1 MLWNFSEEVQ
11 FILSKAKDEML
22 LLNHP
27 YIGTEHLVL
36 SILKNDSFMCNR
48 LRNYGLTYD
57 KFRDEIIRVIGV
69 GSKKSKFFLHTP
81 LLKKVLE
88 DAMMDSR
95 DFHHGEVSVS
105 DLFSSLLEEGEGIA
119 IRIFIG
125 MGINV
130 DDMYNEFNSKFVKK
144 NRKKKRRLLI
154 DDLGVDLVG
163 QASMGKLDPVVD
175 REEEISRLIEIL
187 CRRGKNNPILIGEA
201 GVGKTAIVEELAFR
215 IYNGDV
221 PSGLVDKKII
231 SIDMASLVSGTK
243 YRGEFEERMQK
254 VIHEAQ
260 DDGNIILFID
270 EIHTLVGAG
279 GAEGAID
286 ASNILKPALARGN
299 IRCIG
304 ATTLDE
310 YKKYIENDRALARR
324 FQKLVIEEP
333 DERSTFNILK
343 HLKPIYEKYHHVS
356 ISDDI
361 LREIVNLSKRYIF
374 DRYNP
379 DKSIDILD
387 EVASMVSIRKSCDE
401 EKLLE
406 LKKKIG
412 DVRKRKNDLI
422 LDSDVKGAYSYLKEE
437 ASLVDQ
443 VNRLELNRRDSNKII
458 NLKDVARVIRQK
470 TGFPVYEIMRDDVRS
485 IFNIESLLKKEI
497 VGQIRAI
504 NSLIE
509 SVKKIKLGFFDE
521 KVKSYFFVG
530 PTGVGKTNLAKIFA
544 TSLVG
549 NNNFI
554 RIDMSEFSDAS
565 AVSKFIGSN
574 PGYVGYQDHY
584 SVIEKIKD
592 KPNAVILLD
601 EVDKAHVSVINLLY
615 QILDEGEIRDSQ
627 NRVIRLHNS
636 IIIMTSNLGYENIKV
651 GFCDRN
657 GDIRNELKAKFS
669 DSLINRIDYIISF
682 DYLKEDD
689 IIEIVKNKLNILKDK
704 YNDFSYDDDLVKD
717 IVRKSEYQVYGAR
730 RVDRV
735 IKSLVESS
743 IIDKIINHEDV
754 ERSDVETV

>member
-144 NRKKKRRLLI
+144 NRKKKRKLLI

-437 ASLVDQ
+437 ASLVDK

-458 NLKDVARVIRQK
+458 NLEDVARVIRQK
-470 TGFPVYEIMRDDVRS
+470 TGFPVYEIMKDDVRS